1 MNNARSKRSN
11 SQQPASGPTRK
22 DSTRDDA
29 DSKAG
34 AADESTD
41 RDADETTGGSDAHGR
56 VDTNDPEAH
65 RGNRR

>member
-1 MNNARSKRSN
+1 M
-11 SQQPASGPTRK
+11 RK